1 MTRSHDGST
10 CWMVAFDSE
19 FRAFYVVLHAAGND
33 PIAFPGVVS
42 DVSKGPSQ
50 DRSFINLELNPVSVR
65 LLETS
70 AGGALRVTRAGQ
82 LVPFAEIKTGML
94 SDERG
99 NLAAS
104 FRFQDSAILPGSLA
118 ELSRWDAAKL
128 TELKQAGKITIGAEA
143 KLEDRKAPAL
153 KQETMP

>member
-1 MTRSHDGST
+1 
-10 CWMVAFDSE
+10 MVAFDSE
-19 FRAFYVVLHAAGND
+19 YKTFYVVLHAAGND

-50 DRSFINLELNPVSVR
+50 DRSFVNLELNPVSVR

-82 LVPFAEIKTGML
+82 LVPFVEIKTGML

-104 FRFQDSAILPGSLA
+104 FRFQDKSVLPGSLA
-118 ELSRWDAAKL
+118 ELARWDAAKL

-143 KLEDRKAPAL
+143 KLEDRKVPAS